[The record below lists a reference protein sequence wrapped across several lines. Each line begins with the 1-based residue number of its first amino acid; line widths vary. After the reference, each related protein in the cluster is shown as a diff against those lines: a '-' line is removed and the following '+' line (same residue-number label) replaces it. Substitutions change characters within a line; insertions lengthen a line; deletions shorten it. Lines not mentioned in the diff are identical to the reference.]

1 MSAPLSG
8 NGCGCY
14 LFVRIQGCSKPRKF
28 ANCCPLAGDRVADCC
43 HLSPLRDSWPFVVGL
58 SFDYSAMH
66 TEGKLVTVL
75 FADAAGAKAD
85 SGERHPQD
93 ALAGLTALP
102 AQVEAIITAHAGT
115 IHWRDGDGVGAIFGA
130 RQAQEEDAAR
140 AVRAALALQASLA
153 EFQQGVST
161 SPLQLRIGIH
171 TAMVAITLPCP
182 ARERTAAD
190 DTLALACR
198 LPRGPAAGR

>member
-8 NGCGCY
+8 IGLGCY
-14 LFVRIQGCSKPRKF
+14 LFVTIQDCSKLRRS
-28 ANCCPLAGDRVADCC
+28 ASCCLLPGGIVPACC

-66 TEGKLVTVL
+66 TERKLVTVL

-153 EFQQGVST
+153 QLQPGVST
-161 SPLQLRIGIH
+161 SPLPLRIGIH
-171 TAMVAITLPCP
+171 P
-182 ARERTAAD
+182 
-190 DTLALACR
+190 
-198 LPRGPAAGR
+198 